1 MFADIGTAVVEMRLK
16 SLFAISLVVIVLLS
30 NAAGQGYVDILPDEV
45 KNPFYARQDII
56 VKELSKPQASEWVGR
71 YYREPSPTWGEVI
84 VWEPRTGF
92 AAYRDTCSNGPRA
105 WVNYGTVSFDN
116 GVLAITPERDTN
128 SEHVLNFPFRQFTT
142 VKWGQ
147 QHWLVPTEELAL
159 FAYTVNSRS
168 GEEYAFFYVQD
179 DETQMPAIGQP
190 DLPPQYKK
198 LLGLPAIKASV
209 IEIKNKTTDWYP
221 QMVINAGRDKG
232 VIENMSFWLVGYRR
246 ISVKI
251 TVADVGERTSVAN
264 VTSYGI
270 SGSSTREII
279 PKLGWKFSSRVPSTY
294 F

>member
-159 FAYTVNSRS
+159 FADTRRECQRYLL
-168 GEEYAFFYVQD
+168 E
-179 DETQMPAIGQP
+179 
-190 DLPPQYKK
+190 
-198 LLGLPAIKASV
+198 LLGLTLCCGTTLVLRRIEAIALLLDSLEV
-209 IEIKNKTTDWYP
+209 
-221 QMVINAGRDKG
+221 AGRRFVSEAVRQQIVPG
-232 VIENMSFWLVGYRR
+232 
-246 ISVKI
+246 I
-251 TVADVGERTSVAN
+251 TRLHLHHVAWFAEVFDRLAEDDFHV
-264 VTSYGI
+264 
-270 SGSSTREII
+270 
-279 PKLGWKFSSRVPSTY
+279 
-294 F
+294 